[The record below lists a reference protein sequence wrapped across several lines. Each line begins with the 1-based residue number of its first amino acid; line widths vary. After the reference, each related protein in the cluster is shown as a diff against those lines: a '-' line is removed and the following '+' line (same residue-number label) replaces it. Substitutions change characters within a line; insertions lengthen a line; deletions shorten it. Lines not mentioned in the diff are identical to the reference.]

1 MMRLIRAGLRRRS
14 SGMSGEYYRW
24 MDVSM
29 FGASCR
35 VLEHAGVGPFPV
47 LPFCGDAYFRDLG
60 EIGGGWY

>member
-1 MMRLIRAGLRRRS
+1 
-14 SGMSGEYYRW
+14 MSGEYYRW

-60 EIGGGWY
+60 EIRGGW

>member
-1 MMRLIRAGLRRRS
+1 
-14 SGMSGEYYRW
+14 
-24 MDVSM
+24 M

-60 EIGGGWY
+60 EVGHSSCTEKYGTNDAR